1 MLSFPQ
7 WVHLIR
13 PSYLKAHDLPVF
25 SSRNAWY
32 FRLHRYF
39 ISMHCKS
46 KFRYFKIPGFNTLKY
61 ENIDISIN
69 IDTSI
74 LMRKK
79 INIYK
84 IVNGKIM
91 FEIIPISNFFMKKS
105 FPSKRTIF
113 KQFFELHIIHIIH
126 LYIIFL
132 FWLIQCRFV
141 IWWQMQLANSNELID
156 WLVNRNWLN

>member
-1 MLSFPQ
+1 MLSLSMDRFKDYQ
-7 WVHLIR
+7 
-13 PSYLKAHDLPVF
+13 LKRETWDTLYRCIVNQSF
-25 SSRNAWY
+25 D
-32 FRLHRYF
+32 
-39 ISMHCKS
+39 
-46 KFRYFKIPGFNTLKY
+46 TLKY

-113 KQFFELHIIHIIH
+113 KQFLTYRDTYYSSLHN
-126 LYIIFL
+126 FL
-132 FWLIQCRFV
+132 VLINPMSFCHFV
-141 IWWQMQLANSNELID
+141 WWQMQLANSNELID